1 MTGDV
6 VISVRGEATTRV
18 EPDQATLLGGIRIAG
33 REKSAVLAEA
43 AAALEAVESDLAL
56 LDGVVATPSTARV
69 PLAWLA
75 SSATSYEEMRW
86 NERAEEE
93 QPTGRV
99 IGTVDVEIRVR
110 DFALLDRVA
119 DRLTVHPTMHVHHT
133 GWSVDDDNPAWPRV
147 RADAIRAA
155 LHRARDYAAALGG
168 SVARVEQIADAGL
181 LEGADQSVRLFGGA
195 RAVASSMESASPR
208 LTPQPQV
215 LQAAIDARVVASV
228 PDLSL

>member
-1 MTGDV
+1 MTADV

-18 EPDQATLLGGIRIAG
+18 EPDQATLFGGIRIVG

-43 AAALEAVESDLAL
+43 AGALQAVEADLAS

-75 SSATSYEEMRW
+75 SSASSYDELRW
-86 NERAEEE
+86 DERAQDE

-99 IGTVDVEIRVR
+99 FGTVDVEIRVR
-110 DFALLDRVA
+110 DFALLERVA
-119 DRLTVHPTMHVHHT
+119 DRLAAHPTMHVHNT

-168 SVARVEQIADAGL
+168 SVSGVEQIADAGL
-181 LEGADQSVRLFGGA
+181 LAGADNSAVMFSGA
-195 RAVASSMESASPR
+195 RAAAASRESASPR